1 MGHSVLSPRE
11 REKKD
16 RRDSR
21 NERQGQGRK
30 GKMNESEETVE
41 ITFPSILTCCKDS
54 RYCPAVSQYQTHYN
68 ARYSYNVYQNL
79 AKVLKYSENHCQAQ

>member
-1 MGHSVLSPRE
+1 MLWFNDILTLVGHFVLSPRE

-21 NERQGQGRK
+21 DERQGQGRK

-41 ITFPSILTCCKDS
+41 ITFPSTLTCCKDS
-54 RYCPAVSQYQTHYN
+54 RHCPAVSQYQTHYN
-68 ARYSYNVYQNL
+68 AIPVIMYIRI
-79 AKVLKYSENHCQAQ
+79 